1 MRQLQLHIR
10 TRIPHQQPRI
20 DLTITPGHES
30 PKTDLQSYVRS
41 FFVMVDFPPTILLM
55 LLVHL

>member
-10 TRIPHQQPRI
+10 TRIPYQQPQT
-20 DLTITPGHES
+20 DPTVTPGHDS

-41 FFVMVDFPPTILLM
+41 FFVMVDLPLTIFLM
-55 LLVHL
+55 FVARL